1 MKSTYS
7 KYVFIAAMS
16 LLAACS
22 AEDTD
27 TLGNAIHEPVVLNA
41 SVAGAQMSSRVY
53 DNLGNTSDG
62 ENAKW
67 GTDLLIALAF
77 SDQKNLT
84 SKTAINEKVKKYK
97 VKENANPAAI
107 EPFDAANTHYW
118 SSKTKTHYV
127 CGWCTKY
134 YSDKSQ
140 VNYSATIPGAS
151 NVATNQ
157 SSSSLIDYK
166 DFLFAPVQAIKYP
179 TESSPAVIKFYH
191 QKTMMEIRFNF
202 EGTSYSLSNMN
213 ACQLID
219 VYSSGNWAYP
229 ATGNYGTYTPTGS
242 LATIKFFKDTEAF
255 RAIMI
260 PQNIGGKKITFTTNI
275 SNNETIDFTFPE
287 DYELKAGSYY
297 ILTFNFSQDKVLSLK
312 TQITNWVAAPVI
324 TGNLN
329 L

>member
-27 TLGNAIHEPVVLNA
+27 TLGDAIHEPVVLSA
-41 SVAGAQMSSRVY
+41 SVSGAQISSRAFE
-53 DNLGNTSDG
+53 NLGNTSDN
-62 ENAKW
+62 ESAKW
-67 GTDLLIALAF
+67 GTDLLITLAF

-84 SKTAINEKVKKYK
+84 TATAINGKIKKYK

-134 YSDKSQ
+134 YSDKSK
-140 VNYSATIPGAS
+140 VSYNTALPATTS
-151 NVATNQ
+151 VFSNQ
-157 SSSSLIDYK
+157 SSSSLIDCK

-179 TESSPAVIKFYH
+179 TESSPAVINFYH

-202 EGTSYSLSNMN
+202 AGTSYSLSNMS
-213 ACQLID
+213 ACKLAS
-219 VYSSGNWAYP
+219 VYNNSDWVYP
-229 ATGNYGTYTPTGS
+229 ATGNFGTHTAKGDPVTM
-242 LATIKFFKDTEAF
+242 TFFKDTEAF

-275 SNNETIDFTFPE
+275 PNNGTIDFTFPTN
-287 DYELKAGSYY
+287 YELKAGSYY

-312 TQITNWVAAPVI
+312 TQITDWVATPVI